1 MALISKIREKTALV
15 VGAVA
20 VGLILFIVGGDLM
33 GPNSSM
39 FGGPDT
45 TVGEIAG
52 EEIDYQEYQQA
63 IEEVRYNYIA
73 NTGRNPSERE
83 MNAIRQQAWDKLIAE
98 TAFAEEFDELGV
110 TVTESELVDMVQGNN
125 ITPEIQQAFTN
136 PETGEFNRDRVVNYL
151 QNLPQM
157 PQQQQVAWQLFES
170 NLNAGRLRLKFDNL
184 MLLSDYVTTEEAK
197 RRHQQENAV
206 AEVKYLYV
214 PFYAVSDS
222 AVSVTDDQLRKYISN
237 HKEEFQ
243 VEEGRTIR
251 YVTFPLTPSAQDSAY
266 FQEEMNQL
274 KENFADANNDSTFA
288 ALNTDGTENAY
299 RTYTAG
305 ELPAPLTANISSL
318 SESEVYGPY
327 FENDTYHLY
336 KISAITEDTVYHAR
350 ASHILFR
357 TDDNEAEA
365 RKQAQEVLNQI
376 KQGADFAEMAQEYGQ
391 DGTASQGG
399 DLGWFSEGRMV
410 ESFEKAVFAQNEAGL
425 ISKLIKTDYGYHIIK
440 VTEPRTKTVYKIAA
454 IERNLYPSD
463 ETRDEAFRKADY
475 FASKVDDLDDFQ
487 EAAQADKLNAITAEN
502 INSDAQVVRG
512 LGDARQVVRWAYND
526 ASVGSVSPVFELENA
541 YVVASLTDKTEKGTA
556 KLEDVRDEVTAKVKA
571 ELKGKQIT
579 EKLKGLSGSLEE
591 IAEAYGEDANVYST
605 SDLKL
610 SSSTLPNVG
619 FAPKAIGRAFAM
631 KAGKVSEPIPGEN
644 GVTMIQAEAITEAP
658 EITDYSSYKEQIR
671 QQARQQTSFNIAEAI
686 EDFAEIEDQRYKFY

>member
-20 VGLILFIVGGDLM
+20 VGLILFIVGGDLV

-39 FGGPDT
+39 FGGQDT

-52 EEIDYQEYQQA
+52 EEIDYQDYQQA
-63 IEEVRYNYIA
+63 IEEVRYSFIT

-98 TAFAEEFDELGV
+98 TAFAEEFDELGI

-136 PETGEFNRDRVVNYL
+136 PETGEFNRDQVINYL

-157 PQQQQVAWQLFES
+157 PQQQQIAWQLFES

-184 MLLSDYVTTEEAK
+184 MLLSNYVTTEEAK
-197 RRHQQENAV
+197 QRHKQENAV

-214 PFYAVSDS
+214 PFYAISDS

-243 VEEGRTIR
+243 VEEGRTVR
-251 YVTFPLTPSAQDSAY
+251 YVAFPLTPSAQDSAY
-266 FQEEMNQL
+266 FQEELGQL
-274 KENFADANNDSTFA
+274 KENFADASNDSTFA
-288 ALNTDGTENAY
+288 AINTDGTGVAFS
-299 RTYTAG
+299 TYTAG
-305 ELPAPLTANISSL
+305 ELPAPLADSASL
-318 SESEVYGPY
+318 SEGKVYGPY
-327 FENDTYHLY
+327 FENDTYRMY
-336 KISAITEDTVYHAR
+336 KVSAITKDTVYHAR

-357 TDDNEAEA
+357 TDDNEAEV

-376 KQGADFAEMAQEYGQ
+376 KQGADFAEMAQQYGQ

-410 ESFEKAVFAQNEAGL
+410 EPFEKAVFAQNEAGL
-425 ISKLIKTDYGYHIIK
+425 VNRLIKTDYGYHIIK
-440 VTEPRTKTVYKIAA
+440 VTEPKTNTIYKIAT
-454 IERNLYPSD
+454 IERTLYPSD
-463 ETRDEAFRKADY
+463 ETRDEAFRKADL
-475 FASKVDDLDDFQ
+475 FASKIDDLDDF
-487 EAAQADKLNAITAEN
+487 EKAAQADKLNVTTSEN
-502 INSDAQVVRG
+502 ISSNAQVVRG
-512 LGDARQVVRWAYND
+512 LGEARQVVRWAYND
-526 ASVGSVSPVFELENA
+526 ASVGSVSPVFELDNA
-541 YVVASLTDKTEKGTA
+541 YVVAALTDKTEEGTA

-571 ELKGKQIT
+571 ELKGKKIT

-591 IAEAYGEDANVYST
+591 IAEAYGEDANVYAT

-610 SSSTLPNVG
+610 SSNTLPNVG

-631 KAGKVSEPIPGEN
+631 KAGEVSEPISGEN
-644 GVTMIQAEAITEAP
+644 GVIMIQTETITEAP
-658 EITDYSSYKEQIR
+658 ETTDYSAYKEQIE
-671 QQARQQTSFNIAEAI
+671 QQARQQASYNISEAVR
-686 EDFAEIEDQRYKFY
+686 DFAEIEDQRYKFY

>member
-52 EEIDYQEYQQA
+52 EEIDYQDYQQA

-110 TVTESELVDMVQGNN
+110 TVSERELVDMVQGNN

-136 PETGEFNRDRVVNYL
+136 PETGEFNRDRVINYL

-305 ELPAPLTANISSL
+305 ELPAPLTADVSSL

-357 TDDNEAEA
+357 TDDNETEA

-410 ESFEKAVFAQNEAGL
+410 EPFEKAVFAQNEAGL

-541 YVVASLTDKTEKGTA
+541 YVVAALTDKTEKGTA

-591 IAEAYGEDANVYST
+591 IAEAYGEDANVYTT

-610 SSSTLPNVG
+610 SSSSLPNVG

-644 GVTMIQAEAITEAP
+644 GVIMIQAEAITEAP
-658 EITDYSSYKEQIR
+658 DITDYSSYKEQIR